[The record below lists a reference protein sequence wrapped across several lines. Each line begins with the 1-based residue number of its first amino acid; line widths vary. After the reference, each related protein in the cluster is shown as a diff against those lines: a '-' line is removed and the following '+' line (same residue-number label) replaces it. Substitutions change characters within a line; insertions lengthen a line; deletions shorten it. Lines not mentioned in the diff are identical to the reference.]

1 MAHEKQYWKD
11 ALQTAKSEGSGLNDS
26 YDKEYQKKQSRLM
39 YSKRILQKDIKNLLN
54 NKVIKYKD
62 IVRIHG
68 KHGIQVT

>member
-11 ALQTAKSEGSGLNDS
+11 ALQTAKSEGSGLNNS

>member
-11 ALQTAKSEGSGLNDS
+11 ALQTAKPEGSGSNNS
-26 YDKEYQKKQSRLM
+26 FDKEQQKKQSRLM

>member
-68 KHGIQVT
+68 KHGIQAT

>member
-1 MAHEKQYWKD
+1 
-11 ALQTAKSEGSGLNDS
+11 
-26 YDKEYQKKQSRLM
+26 M